1 MKKCVVIYNP
11 ESGYKKNKLNINLV
25 NDLLKEYNYDV
36 DFMKTQKKGDAKEF
50 VKNIENIDL
59 AIVAGGD
66 GTLNEAVSGNIERKN
81 KILLS
86 HLPIGTTTDVGK
98 LYGFTKNTKKDLEL
112 MMNGESKNI
121 DVGLINNIPFI
132 YVACFGNFTN
142 VSYQTPRKLK
152 KMFGKLGYVL
162 FALKSIGQKIK
173 RYHIIY
179 EIDGIK
185 DEGDFSFIFITNSS
199 RVAGLNNIYNDVLLD
214 DNKFEVAL
222 CDVKSKRDLIKTFYE
237 IRTRQIKDV
246 PNIKYFKTDNLKLI
260 FDKIPT
266 SSWCIDGEELSH
278 ENKEF
283 IFKIDKSTN
292 MLLPKK
298 NVSKL
303 FQEGEKQ

>member
-1 MKKCVVIYNP
+1 
-11 ESGYKKNKLNINLV
+11 
-25 NDLLKEYNYDV
+25 
-36 DFMKTQKKGDAKEF
+36 
-50 VKNIENIDL
+50 
-59 AIVAGGD
+59 
-66 GTLNEAVSGNIERKN
+66 
-81 KILLS
+81 
-86 HLPIGTTTDVGK
+86 
-98 LYGFTKNTKKDLEL
+98 

-121 DVGLINNIPFI
+121 DVGIINNIPFI

-222 CDVKSKRDLIKTFYE
+222 CDVKSKRDLIKTFYDGPFGFKIFSSCFKTTKAVRDNYMNLLAE
-237 IRTRQIKDV
+237 IQAD
-246 PNIKYFKTDNLKLI
+246 YFKTRSELSEQRQKNADLRFKNAEL
-260 FDKIPT
+260 
-266 SSWCIDGEELSH
+266 CEELFKLSH
-278 ENKEF
+278 
-283 IFKIDKSTN
+283 
-292 MLLPKK
+292 
-298 NVSKL
+298 
-303 FQEGEKQ
+303 